1 MERIQFLKMFASIPL
16 IAGGMKLKAFESIS
30 NGFSNSRKTPL
41 IFIGHGHP
49 MNALLDNNFT
59 QTLSKLGESLEK
71 PNAIM
76 IVSAHWQTKGTFVS
90 ANQTPK
96 AIYDFGGMD
105 VLRQI
110 KYEPKGHP
118 EFAKQVVET
127 APIYNIQEDHSMGLD
142 HGAWTVLKHLYPK
155 ADIPVFELSI
165 DSSQPTSYHFQL
177 ANALKKMR
185 EKGVL
190 IIGSGNIVHNL
201 NILDWNNIDAKPMDW
216 AVEFDELVKAKLN
229 NLDFQA
235 LVNYQQFGKL
245 SEMAHPTN
253 EHYLPMLYI
262 LGLADKNEEIKY
274 IFEGF
279 QYGSASMRCFQI
291 S

>member
-16 IAGGMKLKAFESIS
+16 IATGMKLKAFESIS
-30 NGFSNSRKTPL
+30 NGFSNSKKTPL

-59 QTLSKLGESLEK
+59 QTLAKLGESLEK

-90 ANQTPK
+90 TNQTPK

-105 VLRQI
+105 ELRQI

-118 EFAKQVVET
+118 EFAKQVVEI
-127 APIYNIQEDHSMGLD
+127 APVYNIQEDHSIGLD

-185 EKGVL
+185 EKGVV

-201 NILDWNNIDAKPMDW
+201 KILDWNNIDAKPMDW

-235 LVNYQQFGKL
+235 LVNYQQFGKI

-262 LGLADKNEEIKY
+262 LGLADKNENVKY

-279 QYGSASMRCFQI
+279 QYGSASMRCFQL